1 MTPQVQTYQDVLAAV
16 TSFAQARGAGCSQ
29 TTIRYAIEAAYREI
43 ISARDWNCLRKIHRV
58 QLKATQK
65 TGTCSYFATGG
76 AYDHLCTLSGAILPD
91 WAIDAQ
97 VRLGSY
103 STVCDID
110 AIISETEFT
119 LRPPRVPADTAIAAG
134 AYALGRSW
142 YDLPA
147 DFVAAYPFTERSARF
162 IGQYIP
168 FETWH
173 QQERYNSASGNAQ
186 YWTVGPVAD
195 LYGVTALYVHPWS
208 STNAECDLIIKT
220 RPRTLAISGNDPWN
234 YAGTVSVPANSLT
247 VTGSSTTFRDSM
259 VGSLIRFSSGS
270 TRPTGTNGEN
280 PYLFQQS
287 IMAVD
292 TTAQTLTMGA
302 AATVALSGVKYLVT
316 DPVDFN
322 LVLYDA
328 FLRNCEKQ
336 LAYASGMKD
345 AEAVARRYQA
355 ALSQARAADA
365 PIRGIESRGQNRH
378 IRTRLADT
386 YIRTE
391 AG

>member
-1 MTPQVQTYQDVLAAV
+1 L
-16 TSFAQARGAGCSQ
+16 QATQ
-29 TTIRYAIEAAYREI
+29 TT
-43 ISARDWNCLRKIHRV
+43 
-58 QLKATQK
+58 
-65 TGTCSYFATGG
+65 GTVSYLATGG
-76 AYDHLCTLSGAILPD
+76 AYDYLCTLSGATLPS

-97 VRLGSY
+97 IRLGGY
-103 STVCDID
+103 ATVCDID
-110 AIISETEFT
+110 AIISDTEFT
-119 LRPPRVPADTAIAAG
+119 LRPPRVPADTTITAG
-134 AYALGRSW
+134 AYSLGRSW

-162 IGQYIP
+162 IGQYVP

-195 LYGVTALYVHPWS
+195 MYGAMALYVHPWS
-208 STNAECDLIIKT
+208 ATNAECDLIIKT
-220 RPRTLAISGNDPWN
+220 RPRTLAISGTDLWN
-234 YAGTVSVPANSLT
+234 CAGTVSVTLGNPLT

-302 AATVALSGVKYLVT
+302 ASTVALSGVKYVVT

-322 LVLYDA
+322 LAIYDA

-336 LAYASGMKD
+336 LAYAGGMKD
-345 AEAVARRYQA
+345 AEAVARRYLA
-355 ALSQARAADA
+355 ALSQARATASA
-365 PIRGIESRGQNRH
+365 SFMPP
-378 IRTRLADT
+378 A
-386 YIRTE
+386 
-391 AG
+391 